1 MSCSSVKLCALVPAV
16 GTPYRCR
23 AARLEVVAKP
33 ATYAAR
39 AAATAASSWVRR
51 EPISMHGRS
60 PAASVIREAAEAI
73 AESWL

>member
-1 MSCSSVKLCALVPAV
+1 MLAN
-16 GTPYRCR
+16 
-23 AARLEVVAKP
+23 P

-60 PAASVIREAAEAI
+60 PATSVIRDAADAI

>member
-1 MSCSSVKLCALVPAV
+1 MA
-16 GTPYRCR
+16 
-23 AARLEVVAKP
+23 AKP

-39 AAATAASSWVRR
+39 AAATAACSWVRR

-60 PAASVIREAAEAI
+60 PAASVIREAADAT

>member
-1 MSCSSVKLCALVPAV
+1 M
-16 GTPYRCR
+16 
-23 AARLEVVAKP
+23 VAKP

-51 EPISMHGRS
+51 DPISMQGRS
-60 PAASVIREAAEAI
+60 PAAVVIREAAEAI